1 LLPDQRSL
9 FDIPD
14 GVVYL
19 NCASHSPLL
28 RKAVEA
34 GQDAVLRKAYP
45 WGSFRNDAAA
55 ECETLR
61 GLFGRLIG
69 ASENDI
75 AIVPSTSY
83 GIATAAANLPVVAGQ
98 KILVLENQ
106 FPSNYHA
113 WVNLAQDSDAILTT
127 VPRPADGDWTSAVFE
142 HLDDDT
148 AITALGPCH
157 WTDGSRID
165 LEAVGERCRAAG
177 SAFVIDGTQACGA
190 QPMDVRRLQPDFMTV
205 SGYKWMLCPYTLS
218 FLYAAPHRQTGRSLE
233 HHRTNSGN
241 EGRAMAEHDSVVAG
255 GARRYDMGERNNPI
269 ALPMG
274 IAAIEQLL
282 AWDPAEIAGTVR
294 PLTDRIANLAAE
306 RGFTVPPANHRVAHI
321 IGMRR
326 PGGVPDDIDK
336 RLAAENVHVSLRGD
350 SIRVSPHV
358 FNTME
363 DVDRLFTALDRVL

>member
-1 LLPDQRSL
+1 MIPDQRPL
-9 FDIPD
+9 FDIPED
-14 GVVYL
+14 VVYL

-28 RKAVEA
+28 RKAFEA
-34 GQDAVLRKAYP
+34 GQDAVMRKAHP
-45 WGSFRNDAAA
+45 WGSFRDDAAA

-61 GLFGRLIG
+61 GLFARLIG
-69 ASENDI
+69 AAADDI
-75 AIVPSTSY
+75 AIAPSTSY
-83 GIATAAANLPVVAGQ
+83 GIATAAANLSVVAGQ
-98 KILVLENQ
+98 KILVLQDQ

-113 WVNLAQDSDAILTT
+113 WVNLAQDTVATLTT
-127 VPRPADGDWTSAVFE
+127 VPRPADGDWTAAVLDR
-142 HLDDDT
+142 LDDDT

-157 WTDGSRID
+157 WTDGSLVG
-165 LEAVGERCRAAG
+165 LEAIGERCREVG

-190 QPMDVRRLQPDFMTV
+190 RPMDVRRLQPDFMAV

-218 FLYAAPHRQTGRSLE
+218 FLYAAPHRQDGRSLE
-233 HHRTNSGN
+233 HHRTNSTN
-241 EGRAMAEHDSVVAG
+241 TGRAMAEHDSVVAA

-274 IAAIEQLL
+274 IAAVEQLL
-282 AWDPAEIAGTVR
+282 AWGPAEIADTIR
-294 PLTDRIANLAAE
+294 PLTDRVAYLAAE
-306 RGFTVPPANHRVAHI
+306 RGFIVPPAAHRVAHI

-358 FNTME
+358 FNSME
-363 DVDRLFTALDRVL
+363 DIDRLFVALDRVL

>member
-1 LLPDQRSL
+1 
-9 FDIPD
+9 
-14 GVVYL
+14 V
-19 NCASHSPLL
+19 
-28 RKAVEA
+28 
-34 GQDAVLRKAYP
+34 
-45 WGSFRNDAAA
+45 
-55 ECETLR
+55 
-61 GLFGRLIG
+61 
-69 ASENDI
+69 
-75 AIVPSTSY
+75 
-83 GIATAAANLPVVAGQ
+83 
-98 KILVLENQ
+98 
-106 FPSNYHA
+106 
-113 WVNLAQDSDAILTT
+113 T
-127 VPRPADGDWTSAVFE
+127 VPRPADGDWTSAV
-142 HLDDDT
+142 LDRLDGDV
-148 AITALGPCH
+148 AITALAPCH
-157 WTDGSRID
+157 WTDGSRVG
-165 LEAVGERCRAAG
+165 LEAIGERCRALG
-177 SAFVIDGTQACGA
+177 SAFVIDATQACGA
-190 QPMDVRRLQPDFMTV
+190 QPIDVKRLQPDFMAV
-205 SGYKWMLCPYTLS
+205 SGYKWMLTPYTTS
-218 FLYAAPHRQTGRSLE
+218 YFYAAPHRHNGRALE
-233 HHRTNSGN
+233 HHRTNSAN
-241 EGRAMAEHDSVVAG
+241 EGRAMAEHDSVVAA